1 MKPRYVFLL
10 IIVSQFAGTSLW
22 FAGNAILPDL
32 ISETGLKLS
41 DLGSITSAV
50 QAGFIIGT
58 LIFAVTAVSDRISP
72 SKIFFTCS
80 ILGAVFNV
88 SIYFLPQE
96 LLSVIVSRFLTGLM
110 LAGIYPV
117 GMKIAAD
124 WYKDDLGKAIG
135 YLVGA
140 LVLGT
145 AFPNLIR
152 AFGATLDWSTVLIS
166 VSLLASFGGILVLL
180 FVPDGP
186 HRHAMVKFDLKAIT
200 FLFKPGGF
208 RSAAFGYFGHQWE
221 LYTFWAFTPIMLARY
236 NFIHTNDIQI
246 PLYTFL
252 IIASGALGCVAGGIW
267 SRKIG
272 SASVAW
278 VNLMISGTCILLFPI
293 FIQLPLLFFLPYM
306 MIWGWAVVGDSAQFS
321 ALAATNAPKQ
331 MIGSGLTIMNSL
343 GFAVTIV
350 SIYVLSFVM
359 NYIAIEYAILVLL
372 IGPAFGLYSIYPLRK

>member
-1 MKPRYVFLL
+1 MKSRHILLL

-22 FAGNAILPDL
+22 FAGNAVLPDL
-32 ISETGLKLS
+32 ISEIGLKSS
-41 DLGSITSAV
+41 DLGSITAAV

-58 LIFAVTAVSDRISP
+58 LIFAVTAISDRISP
-72 SKIFFTCS
+72 SKIFFFCS
-80 ILGAVFNV
+80 IFGAVFNASV
-88 SIYFLPQE
+88 YFLPQE
-96 LLSVIVSRFLTGLM
+96 LLSIIVSRFLTGLM

-145 AFPNLIR
+145 AFPNLIK

-166 VSLLASFGGILVLL
+166 VSFLASFGGILVLV
-180 FVPDGP
+180 FVSDGP
-186 HRHAMVKFDLKAIT
+186 HRQPMVKFNSKAIT

-236 NFIHTNDIQI
+236 NLIHADNIQI
-246 PLYTFL
+246 PLYTFF
-252 IIASGALGCVAGGIW
+252 IISSGALGCVAGGIW
-267 SRKIG
+267 SRKLG

-278 VNLMISGTCILLFPI
+278 INLMISGACILLFPL

-306 MIWGWAVVGDSAQFS
+306 MIWGWTVVGDSAQFS
-321 ALAATNAPKQ
+321 ALAATNAPNE
-331 MIGSGLTIMNSL
+331 MIGSGLTIMNSI
-343 GFAVTIV
+343 GFFITII
-350 SIYVLSFVM
+350 SIYALSFII
-359 NYIAIEYAILVLL
+359 NYIDIEYAILVLL
-372 IGPAFGLYSIYPLRK
+372 MGPLFGLYSIYPLRR